1 MEKFYDD
8 SIRFAG
14 EKIYFAATE
23 KGLFYVGKNKENLQS
38 ATHDPEKMRKYKAE
52 LLAYLNGESINF
64 TFPIDLS
71 GTTLQLEVF
80 EALKTIP
87 YGETRTY
94 TEIAEQINRP
104 KAVRAVGIA
113 IGKNPLL
120 VIIPCHRVIGK
131 SGKLTGYSGGIP
143 MKQALLTLEK
153 KNVNQFSF

>member
-8 SIRFAG
+8 SIHFAG
-14 EKIYFAATE
+14 EKIYFAATD
-23 KGLFYVGKNKENLQS
+23 KGLFYVGKKVENLQS

-64 TFPIDLS
+64 TSPIDLS
-71 GTTLQLEVF
+71 GTALQLEVF

-104 KAVRAVGIA
+104 KAVRAVGTA

>member
-14 EKIYFAATE
+14 EKIYFTATE

-71 GTTLQLEVF
+71 GTALQLEVF

-104 KAVRAVGIA
+104 KAVRAVGTA